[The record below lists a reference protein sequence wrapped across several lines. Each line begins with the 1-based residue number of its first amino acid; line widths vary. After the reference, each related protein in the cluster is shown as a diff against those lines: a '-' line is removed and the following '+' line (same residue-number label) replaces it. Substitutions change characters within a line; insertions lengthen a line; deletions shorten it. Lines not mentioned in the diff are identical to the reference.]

1 MSKKSIELPHTR
13 FPVSDSRVRA
23 NRQNA
28 ELSTGPVSDAGKAV
42 SSRNN
47 LRHGLSGAFCVLPGE
62 EVEEFE
68 RLRTGLEEEH
78 EPATLTESL
87 LVNDMA
93 RHYWM
98 YQRALRLQEECFGA
112 DLSSGAAQTR
122 LSLFLRYGVTHERAF
137 RRCLSDLLKLRKQT
151 LQLERGFE
159 SQERAQAAERRR
171 EVAAQC
177 RWVAKNRLGQSAD
190 FGDEEQVDDIL
201 EGFKALDDYFNVVDE
216 DEGPESKRKGKGG
229 RKAA

>member
-1 MSKKSIELPHTR
+1 MSKKASEVSQAS
-13 FPVSDSRVRA
+13 FPVSDSKARA
-23 NRQNA
+23 NRHNA
-28 ELSTGPVSDAGKAV
+28 QLSTGPTSDAGKAV

-62 EVEEFE
+62 DREDFE
-68 RLRTGLEEEH
+68 RLRAGLEEEH
-78 EPATLTESL
+78 EPATVTESL

-98 YQRALRLQEECFGA
+98 YQRALRLQHECFDA
-112 DLSSGAAQTR
+112 DLSSGAAQNR

-177 RWVAKNRLGQSAD
+177 RWVSKNRLGQVAD
-190 FGDEEQVDDIL
+190 LGDEDEVNDIL